1 MSSKRGK
8 FDIKLLNLD
17 IRCLMVDDC
26 KIIKY

>member
-8 FDIKLLNLD
+8 FDTKLSNLD
-17 IRCLMVDDC
+17 IQCLMVDDC